1 MNNNKKLQDSLAS
14 ILVFPLVLTL
24 SLLSVWLMLKS
35 GLHEGIAVFAV
46 LLPGALLIAILE
58 RLLPYRQDWNQSD
71 GDLKTDFLH
80 MLIAQITIPR
90 LVKPALLALL
100 VSSVGWINTTF
111 DNGVWPNDW
120 PLIFQV
126 ALVLLIAEFG
136 RYWVHRAAHTY
147 IPLWRFHAVH
157 HSPNRLYWMNAGRF
171 HPVEKVFFLL
181 PEMVPFILLGTNVE
195 AMSLYFVFNGIHGMF
210 QHSNIK
216 VRLGWLNYVFAMT
229 ELHRWHHSKLVRE
242 SNRNY
247 GNNLII
253 WDLVFGTFFWP
264 RDREVKVIGV
274 YNPDYPKGYLAQLKA
289 PFQGSL
295 DKPADYKQRPKYY
308 ENKIKQECGVLVE
321 EKV

>member
-1 MNNNKKLQDSLAS
+1 MKDTHSPWLQKALPV
-14 ILVFPLVLTL
+14 LVFPVTMGVALLSIWQLLKADVHEGLAVFLVL
-24 SLLSVWLMLKS
+24 V
-35 GLHEGIAVFAV
+35 
-46 LLPGALLIAILE
+46 PGALIIAVLE
-58 RLLPYRQDWNQSD
+58 RLLPYREDWNKND
-71 GDLKTDFLH
+71 GDLKTDLIH
-80 MLIAQITIPR
+80 MLVAQISIPR
-90 LVKPALLALL
+90 LTKPLWIAAL
-100 VSSVGWINTTF
+100 VSTVGWLNQTYPS
-111 DNGVWPNDW
+111 GLWPHHW
-120 PLIFQV
+120 PVVIQLG
-126 ALVLLIAEFG
+126 LVLLIAEFG

-171 HPVEKVFFLL
+171 HPVEKVFFLI
-181 PEMVPFILLGTNVE
+181 PEVVPFILLGTNIE

-216 VRLGWLNYVFAMT
+216 LKLGWLNYVFAMT

-264 RDREVKVIGV
+264 KERDVKVIGV
-274 YNPDYPKGYLAQLKA
+274 YNPDYPKDYLGQLKA
-289 PFQGSL
+289 PFQGNI

-308 ENKIKQECGVLVE
+308 EAKVREECLPAE
-321 EKV
+321 DMA